1 MFDQAADIVLKTLRD
16 RFSGGARLRASAE
29 SISRLR
35 DSLGDTP
42 VARSQ
47 VLRVAGR
54 QHQSDSDDIVLQK
67 RDSNFAGCSFCG
79 TVEGA
84 QVAHILQC
92 EMSSG
97 DSRELLLVG
106 EAACSCKD
114 AEFASFG
121 GASGELLLKM
131 LKTMGLARD
140 SVNMVNVVVCE
151 KAEHARLMQLRE
163 AMRPRSRSAL
173 AEVIR
178 KQKPRVIIAMGS
190 NAAAAMFDS
199 AASVESSRSVWR
211 DFEGVPTMTTFHA
224 AHLIQNPAISER
236 RKVWED
242 LMRVMEKLGLPVSE
256 RQRGFFLQ

>member
-35 DSLGDTP
+35 DSLGDP
-42 VARSQ
+42 AVRSQ
-47 VLRVAGR
+47 VLRVAGSPHR
-54 QHQSDSDDIVLQK
+54 SDSGDIALQG
-67 RDSNFAGCSFCG
+67 RDSMFVGCSFCG
-79 TVEGA
+79 TGEGA
-84 QVAHILQC
+84 QDGLILQS

-106 EAACSCKD
+106 EAPCSCKD
-114 AEFASFG
+114 AELASFG

-151 KAEHARLMQLRE
+151 KAGHGRPLRLPE
-163 AMRPRSRSAL
+163 AIRPRSRSAL
-173 AEVIR
+173 GDVVR
-178 KQKPRVIIAMGS
+178 KQRPKAIIAMGS

-224 AHLIQNPAISER
+224 AHLIQNPAIAER

-242 LMRVMEKLGLPVSE
+242 LMLVMEKLGIPVSE

>member
-1 MFDQAADIVLKTLRD
+1 MFDQSVDIVLKTLRD
-16 RFSGGARLRASAE
+16 RSAGGARLRASAE
-29 SISRLR
+29 SFSRLR
-35 DSLGDTP
+35 DSLRDPT
-42 VARSQ
+42 AASSE
-47 VLRVAGR
+47 VLRAAGR
-54 QHQSDSDDIVLQK
+54 QPRSESADVAPQQ
-67 RDSNFAGCSFCG
+67 RDSKFAACNFCDAA
-79 TVEGA
+79 GA
-84 QVAHILQC
+84 QVADILQC

-121 GASGELLLKM
+121 GASGALLLKM

-151 KAEHARLMQLRE
+151 KSEHGRSVQMRE
-163 AMRPRSRSAL
+163 SMRPRCRSAL
-173 AEVIR
+173 VDVIR

-190 NAAAAMFDS
+190 NAAGAMFDS
-199 AASVESSRSVWR
+199 AASVESSRSGWR

-224 AHLIQNPAISER
+224 AHLIQNPAIAER

-242 LMRVMEKLGLPVSE
+242 LMLVMEKLGIPVSE